1 MLIRGFSLLKRLE
14 LCGSLILFTLVICLT
29 FTLRTYPAGRIVS
42 DQVVSEA
49 LKDNKLGDPN
59 VRNLLIYLPPAYETG
74 MFPSVYLLHGFGG
87 NERSFVNEV
96 GEEFVVFL
104 LDSMIDSGMLKQ
116 MIIVMPDART
126 KYGGSFYLNS
136 VLCGNYEDYIVKEIV
151 DHVDSKYNTIRSRLS
166 RAIAGASMGGYGA
179 VTLSMK
185 HPDKF
190 NIVAAMSPPLSFDI
204 ISEKV
209 IPQVIKE
216 NPNGMSGPNS
226 KKQYTDY
233 LYALSAAL
241 SPNLDNPPF
250 FVDLPFTYPEGNI
263 IEPVRQKWSKSD
275 PLNMLSTY
283 SDSLRS
289 MKGIYIDIG
298 TRDLLGFKE
307 SADIFHSRLLSLGI
321 NHEYYVF
328 DGGHSD
334 NGVDRAVRVLMFIS
348 ELIDTNASSVEINNK
363 TTTWGEI
370 KLGW

>member
-1 MLIRGFSLLKRLE
+1 MKRLRFWNLFIIFGSLLYLTV
-14 LCGSLILFTLVICLT
+14 TLN
-29 FTLRTYPAGRIVS
+29 TYPSGKIVS
-42 DQVVSEA
+42 DKIVSEA

-59 VRNLLIYLPPAYETG
+59 IRNLLIYLPPAYETG
-74 MFPSVYLLHGFGG
+74 AGEFPTVYLLHGFGG
-87 NERSFVNEV
+87 NERSFVSEV
-96 GEEFVVFL
+96 GENFVIFL
-104 LDSMIDSGMLKQ
+104 LDNMIESGMLKQ

-136 VLCGNYEDYIVKEIV
+136 VLSGNYEDYIVNEIV
-151 DHVDSKYNTIRSRLS
+151 NYVDNKYRTIRSRLF

-190 NIVAAMSPPLSFDI
+190 SIVAAMSPPLSFDV
-204 ISEKV
+204 ISEKM

-250 FVDLPFTYPEGNI
+250 FVDIPFTYPEGNI
-263 IEPVRQKWSKSD
+263 IEAIREKWSKGD
-275 PLNMLSTY
+275 PLSMLSKY

-307 SADIFHSRLLSLGI
+307 SADIFHNQLLSLGI
-321 NHEYYVF
+321 KHEYYVF

-334 NGVDRAVRVLMFIS
+334 KGVDRAIRVLTFIS
-348 ELIDTNASSVEINNK
+348 DLIEADASPVDKNNK
-363 TTTWGEI
+363 TTTWGKI
-370 KLGW
+370 KLSW